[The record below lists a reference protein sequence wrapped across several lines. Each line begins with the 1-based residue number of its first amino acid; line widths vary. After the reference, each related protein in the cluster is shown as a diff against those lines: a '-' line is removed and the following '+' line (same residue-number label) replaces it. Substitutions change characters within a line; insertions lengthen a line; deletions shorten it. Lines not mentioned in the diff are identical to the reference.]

1 MARITEVKMLKHK
14 GRSKSLAAV
23 LLAALILVPSTA
35 ANTYAAASGVI
46 HEETNSQT
54 ITQGVTLDNIIRF
67 TTDGW
72 YNFQVLK
79 VDMTNQYI
87 SVDTLTNKESVGK
100 TATASK
106 LASQRNAVAAVNA
119 SFFTSSGSGNG
130 FPVGAIVQSSDIMA
144 AYSSFNKYG
153 NVMSTFSIDNLNH
166 VLLDYWKVDMNL
178 TSQNATSLP
187 VEQYNVA
194 NKAKYTELNVF
205 DKKWGKTAIGA
216 SADMPDIFQMIVV
229 NGVVTQFLTAQP
241 ASPIPDNGFV
251 VVTRT
256 AGAAK
261 LQQTFAIGDAVA
273 MNIGTTPDWTKLKMA
288 VSGSSMLIKDGV
300 IPTAFSFNA
309 ADVTIKSPKTSIGSS
324 KDGKTVYFVTV
335 DGRQTSSIGLTQKDM
350 ALFMKGIGAY
360 NAINMDGGGSTTM
373 AARPLGSE
381 TVKVMNK
388 PSDGTTRNVLVG
400 IGVFTSAPAAP
411 QAGLIVETSDHYLFT
426 NASRAFTVKGYDKF
440 NNPIDVDPATVKWS
454 VSGEVKGKFTDNVL
468 RPSTYGEGKVTAKVG
483 NVSASI
489 NISVLSKP
497 AVITLSTDSFKLPSG
512 QSKTFS
518 IKGVNPRG
526 YTATIEPSDIT
537 WKVSNK
543 IGTFKDGIFTAT
555 AGGAGYIDASFA
567 GAHAYCTASISNDS
581 VSVIDNFEAE
591 NGSFQSYPET
601 VAGSYALTTEQKT
614 SGNSSGKLVYDF
626 TTNTDVTRA
635 AYLVF
640 KDGGY
645 TLDTGTSKI
654 GLQVYND
661 HGNPGWLRAEL
672 YDANGDKQV
681 VDLTK
686 TMDWT
691 GWKYIDASVDNIKMP
706 AKLTRIYQ
714 VLVDPDSE
722 QLSDA
727 GYLCLDDLTV
737 TKSGYASLDGLKVPE
752 NTPFPD
758 EANKAVS
765 FSKATSDSF
774 RFGVLGQSRIPG
786 NTVEKNLAKRFAEK
800 VTKLL
805 DVGAVVGD
813 GSHESITSLIKKKP
827 VIATHTV
834 NLKSTK
840 AADYAYASTDIKN
853 SRFIKLDTRD
863 KSLRKSDSGQW
874 FQFLG
879 DLESFK
885 GKNLFIFMED
895 SPETF
900 TDKLELDYFKK
911 TLYDYRFE
919 TLKNVWV
926 FYNGDQNK
934 SYMEKGVRYI
944 ETAGYEVSGLK
955 TGKTA
960 AAKYALVT
968 VKGNVVTYIFKEI
981 DS

>member
-1 MARITEVKMLKHK
+1 MKHK
-14 GRSKSLAAV
+14 GKGKSVAAV
-23 LLAALILVPSTA
+23 LLAVLLLVPATT
-35 ANTYAAASGVI
+35 ANTFAAGSGVI

-100 TATASK
+100 TATAGK
-106 LASQRNAVAAVNA
+106 LATQRNAVAAVNA
-119 SFFTSSGSGNG
+119 SFFTSSGGGNG
-130 FPVGAIVQSSDIMA
+130 FPVGALVQSSELMA

-153 NVMSTFSIDNLNH
+153 NVMSTFSINNLNE
-166 VLLDYWKVDMNL
+166 VLLDYWKVDMSL
-178 TSQNATSLP
+178 SSQKGAVLP

-194 NKAKYTELNVF
+194 NKKRYTDLSVF
-205 DKKWGKTAIGA
+205 DKKWGKIAVGS
-216 SADMPDIFQMIVV
+216 SAEMPDIFQMVVV
-229 NGVVTQFLTAQP
+229 NGVVSQFLDAQP
-241 ASPIPDNGFV
+241 AAPIPDNGFV
-251 VVTRT
+251 VVTRKD
-256 AGAAK
+256 GAAK
-261 LQQTFAIGDAVA
+261 LQQAFALGDAVT
-273 MNIGTTPDWTKLKMA
+273 MNIGTTPDWTKCKMA
-288 VSGSSMLIKDGV
+288 VSGSSMLVKDGV
-300 IPTAFSFNA
+300 IPQTFSFTA
-309 ADVTIKSPKTSIGSS
+309 ADVMIKSPKTSIGSS
-324 KDGKTVYFVTV
+324 KDGKTIYFVTV

-350 ALFMKGIGAY
+350 ALFMKSIGAY

-373 AARPLGSE
+373 AARPLGSD

-400 IGVFTSAPAAP
+400 VGVFTSAPAAP
-411 QAGLIVETSDHYLFT
+411 LAGLIVETTDHYLFA
-426 NASRAFTVKGYDKF
+426 NASRAFTIKGFDKF
-440 NNPIDVDPATVKWS
+440 DNPITVDPASVKWT
-454 VSGEVKGKFTDNVL
+454 VSGVKGTFKDNVFH
-468 RPSTYGEGKVTAKVG
+468 PTTYGEGKVTATIGKVT
-483 NVSASI
+483 ASI

-497 AVITLSTDSFKLPSG
+497 AVILLNTDSFKLPSG
-512 QSKTFS
+512 QSKAFT
-518 IKGVNPRG
+518 IKGVNSRG
-526 YTATIEPSDIT
+526 YTAIIEPSDLT

-543 IGTFKDGIFTAT
+543 IGSFKEGVFTAEN
-555 AGGAGYIDASFA
+555 GGAGYIDASF
-567 GAHAYCTASISNDS
+567 GDVHAYCAASISNDS
-581 VSVIDNFEAE
+581 VSVIDNFESE
-591 NGSFQSYPET
+591 NGSFLSYPET
-601 VAGSYALTTEQKT
+601 VAGSYALSTEQKK

-635 AYLVF
+635 AYLTL
-640 KDGGY
+640 KNGGY
-645 TLDTGTSKI
+645 NLDAGTSKI

-661 HGNPGWLRAEL
+661 HGNPGWLRAEI

-691 GWKYIDASVDNIKMP
+691 GWKYIEESVEDIKMP

-727 GYLCLDDLTV
+727 GYLCFDDLTV
-737 TKSGYASLDGLKVPE
+737 TKSGYTALDGLKVPD
-752 NTPFPD
+752 NTLFPD

-774 RFGVLGQSRIPG
+774 RFGVLGQSRKPG
-786 NTVEKNLAKRFAEK
+786 NTLEKNLAKKFADK

-805 DVGAVVGD
+805 DVGAIVGD

-834 NLKSTK
+834 DLKSTK
-840 AADYAYASTDIKN
+840 AADYAYTSSDIKN
-853 SRFIKLDTRD
+853 SRFIKLDTRN

-874 FQFLG
+874 FQFLD
-879 DLESFK
+879 DLNSFK
-885 GKNLFIFMED
+885 GKNVFLFMGD

-900 TDKLELDYFKK
+900 TDKLELEYFKK
-911 TLYDYRFE
+911 TLSDYRLE
-919 TLKNVWV
+919 TLRNVWV
-926 FYNGDQNK
+926 FYNGDKNR
-934 SYMEKGVRYI
+934 SYMEKGVKYI
-944 ETAGYEVSGLK
+944 ESTGYEVDGLK

-960 AAKYALVT
+960 AAKYVLVT
-968 VKGNVVTYIFKEI
+968 VKGNVVTYIYKEI
-981 DS
+981 E

>member
-1 MARITEVKMLKHK
+1 MLKHK

-23 LLAALILVPSTA
+23 LLAALILIPATT

-46 HEETNSQT
+46 HEETKSQT
-54 ITQGVTLDNIIRF
+54 VTQGVTLDNIIRF

-72 YNFQVLK
+72 YNFHVLK

-87 SVDTLTNKESVGK
+87 SVDTLTNKDSVGK
-100 TATASK
+100 TATTNK
-106 LASQRNAVAAVNA
+106 LAAQRNAVAAVNA
-119 SFFTSSGSGNG
+119 SFFTASGSGNG

-153 NVMSTFSIDNLNH
+153 NVMSTFSINNLNE
-166 VLLDYWKVDMNL
+166 VLLDYWRVDL
-178 TSQNATSLP
+178 SLSSQKGSILP

-194 NKAKYTELNVF
+194 NKARYTELNVF
-205 DKKWGKTAIGA
+205 DKKWGKTAVGA
-216 SADMPDIFQMIVV
+216 SAEMPDIFQMVVV
-229 NGVVTQFLTAQP
+229 NGVVAQFLPAQP
-241 ASPIPDNGFV
+241 AAPIPDNGFV

-256 AGAAK
+256 DGAAK
-261 LQQTFAIGDAVA
+261 LQQAFAIGDSVT
-273 MNIGTTPDWTKLKMA
+273 MNIGSTPDWTKLKMA
-288 VSGSSMLIKDGV
+288 ISGSSMLVKDGA
-300 IPTAFSFNA
+300 IPAAFSFNA
-309 ADVTIKSPKTSIGSS
+309 QDVTIKSPKTSIGSS

-373 AARPLGSE
+373 VARPLGSE

-411 QAGLIVETSDHYLFT
+411 LAGLIVETADHYLFT
-426 NASRAFTVKGYDKF
+426 NASRTFTVKGFDKF
-440 NNPIDVDPATVKWS
+440 NNPIDVDPASVKWG
-454 VSGEVKGKFTDNVL
+454 VSGAVKGTFKDNIF

-483 NVSASI
+483 SITASI

-497 AVITLSTDSFKLPSG
+497 AVITLSTDSFKLPAG
-512 QSKTFS
+512 QSKTFT
-518 IKGVNPRG
+518 IKGVNSRG
-526 YTATIEPSDIT
+526 YTAMIEPSDLT

-543 IGTFKDGIFTAT
+543 IGTFKDGVFTAT
-555 AGGAGYIDASFA
+555 DGGAGYIDASFA
-567 GAHAYCTASISNDS
+567 GAHAYCAASISNDS

-591 NGSFQSYPET
+591 NGSFLSYPET
-601 VAGSYALTTEQKT
+601 IAGSYSLSTEQKKT
-614 SGNSSGKLVYDF
+614 GNSSGKLVYDF
-626 TTNTDVTRA
+626 TTNIDSTRA
-635 AYLVF
+635 AYLVL

-645 TLDTGTSKI
+645 TLEEGTSKI

-661 HGNPGWLRAEL
+661 HGNSDWLRAEL

-681 VDLTK
+681 VDLTR

-691 GWKYIDASVDNIKMP
+691 GWQYIEASVEDIKMP

-714 VLVDPDSE
+714 VLVNPE
-722 QLSDA
+722 AGEKLSDA
-727 GYLCLDDLTV
+727 GYLHLDDLTV
-737 TKSGYASLDGLKVPE
+737 TKSSYSALDGLKIPD

-774 RFGVLGQSRIPG
+774 RFGVLGQSRKPG
-786 NTVEKNLAKRFAEK
+786 NTIEKNLAKIFADK

-805 DVGAVVGD
+805 DVGAIVGD

-834 NLKSTK
+834 DLKSTK
-840 AADYAYASTDIKN
+840 AADYKYSSTDIKN
-853 SRFIKLDTRD
+853 SRFIKLDTRS
-863 KSLRKSDSGQW
+863 KSLRKSDSAQW
-874 FQFLG
+874 FQFLD
-879 DLESFK
+879 DLNSFK

-900 TDKLELDYFKK
+900 TDKLELEYFKK

-919 TLKNVWV
+919 TLRNVWV
-926 FYNGDQNK
+926 FYNGDKNK

-944 ETAGYEVSGLK
+944 ESAGYEVDGLK
-955 TGKTA
+955 TGNTA
-960 AAKYALVT
+960 AAKYVLVT
-968 VKGNVVTYIFKEI
+968 VKGNVVTYIYKEI
-981 DS
+981 NS